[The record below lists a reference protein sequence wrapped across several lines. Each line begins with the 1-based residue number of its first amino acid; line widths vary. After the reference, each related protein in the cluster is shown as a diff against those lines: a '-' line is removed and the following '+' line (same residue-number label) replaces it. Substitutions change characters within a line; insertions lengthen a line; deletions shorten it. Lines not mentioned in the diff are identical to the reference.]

1 MRIVRVS
8 AVVALVLAS
17 VSSVQA
23 QSSGA
28 AHPWLVRARGIVVAP
43 NASSKPSGLDV
54 KADATAEIDI
64 SRKLN
69 SFLSLELVLATASQ
83 EVKAGSTSLGTVQH
97 LPPTLVLQFHPIAKG
112 AFDPYIGAG
121 GNLTIF
127 YGKSG
132 GLESLTLTTSVGY
145 AFNAGFDVPIGER
158 GVFNVDGKY
167 VNIKTDVKSGSTV
180 AYKLKVNP
188 FVVGAGFGYRF

>member
-23 QSSGA
+23 QSSSA

-112 AFDPYIGAG
+112 AFDPYLGAG

-188 FVVGAGFGYRF
+188 FVIGAGFGYRF

>member
-1 MRIVRVS
+1 MRAVRVG
-8 AVVALVLAS
+8 AVIALALACAS
-17 VSSVQA
+17 TVQA
-23 QSSGA
+23 QSAS
-28 AHPWLVRARGIVVAP
+28 HPWLIRARGIVVAP

-64 SRKLN
+64 SRSLTRN
-69 SFLSLELVLATASQ
+69 FSLELVLATASQ

-112 AFDPYIGAG
+112 AFDPYVGAG
-121 GNLTIF
+121 GNLTVF

-132 GLESLTLTTSVGY
+132 ALEALTLKTSVGY

-188 FVVGAGFGYRF
+188 FVIGAGFGYRF

>member
-1 MRIVRVS
+1 
-8 AVVALVLAS
+8 
-17 VSSVQA
+17 VQ
-23 QSSGA
+23 
-28 AHPWLVRARGIVVAP
+28 
-43 NASSKPSGLDV
+43 
-54 KADATAEIDI
+54 ADATAEIDI
-64 SRKLN
+64 SRRLN
-69 SFLSLELVLATASQ
+69 SFLSVELVLATASQ
-83 EVKAGSTSLGTVQH
+83 EVKSPTASLGTVQH

-121 GNLTIF
+121 GNVTFF

-145 AFNAGFDVPIGER
+145 ALNAGFDVPIGAR

-188 FVVGAGFGYRF
+188 FVIGAGFGYRF